1 MKKEHKPHLKV
12 INVMKDGRELETL
25 EGVEAPEIIYD
36 IVLRDYKAKG
46 IKLIP
51 VDTYAQTQNKRNDSK
66 TNR

>member
-1 MKKEHKPHLKV
+1 MKKVDKSNLKV

-25 EGVEAPEIIYD
+25 EGIEAPEIIYD

-51 VDTYAQTQNKRNDSK
+51 VDTTGY
-66 TNR
+66 

>member
-1 MKKEHKPHLKV
+1 MKKVDKSNLKV

-25 EGVEAPEIIYD
+25 EGIEAPEIIYD

-51 VDTYAQTQNKRNDSK
+51 VNTTGY
-66 TNR
+66 

>member
-1 MKKEHKPHLKV
+1 MKKADKSNLKV

-25 EGVEAPEIIYD
+25 EGIEAPEIIYD

-51 VDTYAQTQNKRNDSK
+51 VNTYVQV
-66 TNR
+66 

>member
-1 MKKEHKPHLKV
+1 MKKADKSNLKV

-25 EGVEAPEIIYD
+25 EGIEAPEIIYD

-51 VDTYAQTQNKRNDSK
+51 VDTTGY
-66 TNR
+66 

>member
-1 MKKEHKPHLKV
+1 MKKADNSNLKV

-25 EGVEAPEIIYD
+25 EGIEAPEIIYD

-51 VDTYAQTQNKRNDSK
+51 VDTTGY
-66 TNR
+66 